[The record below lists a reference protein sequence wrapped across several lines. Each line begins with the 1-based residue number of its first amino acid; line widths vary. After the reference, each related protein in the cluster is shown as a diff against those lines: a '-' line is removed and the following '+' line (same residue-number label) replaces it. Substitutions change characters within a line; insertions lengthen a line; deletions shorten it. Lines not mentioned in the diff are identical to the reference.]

1 MSEPRR
7 YDHEVV
13 VIGAGPGG
21 IAAGALLKMA
31 GLRDF
36 AILERAGEVGGSW
49 RDNSYPG
56 IGVDVPALAYQYSF
70 ARKPDWQRLFP
81 KGEEVL
87 AYHRQVAKKFG
98 LYRYLRFNTG
108 VAREVWDDERHL
120 WKLHTDDGR
129 IITARFVISA
139 VGAFLKP
146 KHDVGIPGLDDYTGI
161 VQRPASWDHSQS
173 HTGLRV
179 AVIGTGASSV
189 QITPTIATDVASL
202 DVYQR
207 TPVWCLPKPDIE
219 LPPWFQRALRLPG
232 VAAALHGG
240 ILAALQVGTWG
251 LSSTPPRLG
260 RPVVA
265 AMDAAAKRHYA
276 AYLRRVVADP
286 ATAAALTP
294 DYGPVTKRPTISTG
308 YVRAFNRDNVSLL
321 TTPIDKFTA
330 NGIRTTDGVERA
342 YDMIVLATG
351 YELFSDPESYRPD
364 TVVGR
369 DGFDLGTF
377 YNQNRL
383 QAYESVALPGLPNR
397 WMLVGPYSWTGTGWH
412 LLVEISAT
420 HAIRA
425 ITEARR
431 RQASRTEVKQG
442 AHRRYHAEVQR
453 RGRLIQFYFTEL
465 NRGVRTYYV
474 NSHGESVYLRPS
486 SVLQARRSSRRFPL
500 DDYRYDTTVDATAS
514 DPASADAVATT
525 PALPRKAAPVPA
537 RPTEPTLTEEM
548 A

>member
-1 MSEPRR
+1 MSEQRG

-36 AILERAGEVGGSW
+36 AILERAAEVGGSW

-81 KGEEVL
+81 RGEEVL
-87 AYHRQVAKKFG
+87 AYHRHVAKKFG
-98 LYRYLRFNTG
+98 LYRHLRFNTG
-108 VAREVWDDERHL
+108 VVREVWDDQRHR
-120 WKLHTDDGR
+120 WNLHTGDGR
-129 IITARFVISA
+129 TITARFVISA
-139 VGAFLKP
+139 VGAFLNP

-161 VQRPASWDHSQS
+161 IQRPASWDHTQAHS
-173 HTGLRV
+173 GLRV

-189 QITPTIATDVASL
+189 QITPAIAPEVATL

-207 TPVWCLPKPDIE
+207 TPVWCLPKPDVE
-219 LPPWFQRALRLPG
+219 LAPWFQRALGVPG
-232 VAAALHGG
+232 VAAGLHGVG
-240 ILAALQVGTWG
+240 LAVLEAATWL
-251 LSSTPPRLG
+251 LSTAPLPLG
-260 RPVVA
+260 RPAAA
-265 AMDAAAKRHYA
+265 AMDRIAKRRYA
-276 AYLRRVVADP
+276 AYLRRIVDDP

-294 DYGPVTKRPTISTG
+294 DYGPLTKRPTISNG
-308 YVRAFNRDNVSLL
+308 YPRAFNRDNVSLL
-321 TTPIDKFTA
+321 TTPIDRFTST
-330 NGIRTTDGVERA
+330 GIRTADGVEHA
-342 YDMIVLATG
+342 YDMVVLATG

-369 DGFDLGTF
+369 DGFDLGEF
-377 YNQNRL
+377 YNANRL

-397 WMLVGPYSWTGTGWH
+397 WTLVGPYSWTGTGWH
-412 LLVEISAT
+412 LLVEISAG

-431 RQASRTEVKQG
+431 RQATRAEVTQQ
-442 AHRRYHAEVQR
+442 AHHRYHAEVLR
-453 RGRLIQFYFTEL
+453 RGQLIQYYFTEL
-465 NRGVRTYYV
+465 NKGVRTYYV
-474 NSHGESVYLRPS
+474 NSHGESVYVRPS

-500 DDYRYDTTVDATAS
+500 DDYRYDTTAAPAQADRSAACHA
-514 DPASADAVATT
+514 DPA
-525 PALPRKAAPVPA
+525 
-537 RPTEPTLTEEM
+537 LTRGT